1 MTSTYRASLLSSRKL
16 VPAFLKYR
24 LAGSKP
30 LKMIIKWLVYV
41 SVIGSLVSAPR
52 GFQVPRVG
60 FSGLPLP
67 SKTNIFL
74 LQLDQEWFRRRTTT
88 WMCYLYIA
96 FFFPDLFILTQ
107 VWLFTCYPAQ
117 THSASPQIAPG
128 ISCCVTSKAVPH
140 DVESMSKAGR
150 ALRTGDQ
157 EPYEFSYLSPN
168 KSSIPWSLPI
178 WEASTFWPVY

>member
-52 GFQVPRVG
+52 GFQVPRASPVFPSPQKPT
-60 FSGLPLP
+60 FSYSNSTRNDLGEEPLRGCATFI
-67 SKTNIFL
+67 SL
-74 LQLDQEWFRRRTTT
+74 
-88 WMCYLYIA
+88 
-96 FFFPDLFILTQ
+96 FFPDLFILTQ

-157 EPYEFSYLSPN
+157 EPYEFCYLSPN